1 MTQHRHAKEAADW
14 ERPQASMV
22 IYCLIRRPGHGG
34 EEYLVMPKQGYP
46 AFPCTK
52 LRPGEDLY
60 SALQRPLGQDL
71 GLWPE
76 SYFPER
82 ELAMLQRH
90 GSSPRY
96 EGLPHQWYLYPV
108 DISLTKSVHDFLD
121 SGQGDWSWQTLE
133 QLATQ
138 DPEPNI
144 GLLCQQLKDLE
155 LGPPRD
161 GPSMEALAC
170 QWAARNAGG
179 VRLVQGTAIDRI
191 MQAGDRAFN
200 LRVADPYLP
209 YQRQGLGFTWSFFSA
224 RDKQDIHV
232 HGMPAVEIYGV
243 QKGRLLVWHKPM
255 NQRGAR
261 TWRAEQLGPGDW
273 LEVEPLHCHM
283 VCWLD
288 ADGLGTVFK
297 AAGGGEL
304 AGVGK
309 IGQAGKTTCAQ
320 CSMNGQCAPHPIM
333 QAFFKEQQ
341 KDYAQRDFRLLL
353 DLAGKLYDF
362 A

>member
-1 MTQHRHAKEAADW
+1 MSQQYLGEHPD
-14 ERPQASMV
+14 SMV
-22 IYCLIRRPGHGG
+22 LYCLIRRPGPDGD
-34 EEYLVMPKQGYP
+34 EYLIMPKQGYM

-52 LRPGEDLY
+52 MRPGEGLY
-60 SALQRPLGQDL
+60 QSLMRPLEQDL
-71 GLWPE
+71 GLPPQ
-76 SYFPER
+76 SYFPES
-82 ELAMLQRH
+82 ELAMLERN

-96 EGLPHQWYLYPV
+96 QGLPHKWYLYPV
-108 DISLTKSVHDFLD
+108 DISLTTEARQILAQGKTG
-121 SGQGDWSWQTLE
+121 GQWQTLSR
-133 QLATQ
+133 LAGA

-144 GLLCQQLKDLE
+144 GLLCGRLQSMK
-155 LGPPRD
+155 LGPPHEE
-161 GPSMEALAC
+161 PSMEARAC
-170 QWAARNAGG
+170 HWAAAHDGG
-179 VRLVQGTAIDRI
+179 VRLVRGADVQNI

-224 RDKQDIHV
+224 KDKQDIHV

-243 QKGRLLVWHKPM
+243 MQGRMLLWHKPM

-261 TWRAEQLGPGDW
+261 CWRFVLLGPGDW

-283 VCWLD
+283 ACWLD

-309 IGQAGKTTCAQ
+309 IGQAGKTTCDQ
-320 CSMNGQCAPHPIM
+320 CSMSGKCAPHPIM
-333 QAFFKEQQ
+333 QAIFREQQ
-341 KDYAQRDFRLLL
+341 KEFSQRDFASLK
-353 DLAGKLYDF
+353 AMAAKLTG
-362 A
+362 AALVEN